1 MKVNRMINLTQHTTQ
16 RLEENIKMGKT
27 INVSS
32 ICDTALN
39 EFMDRI
45 ENKPKDDSEAKAQ
58 EEAKYKAQ
66 LVINHAVEFLLVN
79 PSKDRFEFKVKKDA
93 AIGRAF
99 VELVS
104 LGVKTDIHTVENR
117 IMADYFAIKEEKEG
131 EKRE

>member
-1 MKVNRMINLTQHTTQ
+1 MNITQHTAQ
-16 RLEENIKMGKT
+16 RIEENRKMGRT

-32 ICDTALN
+32 ICEQALIEHIN
-39 EFMDRI
+39 RI